1 MYLVGAVG
9 AVGPLAVDPFAGR
22 GLAGHSVSPVRGCR
36 AGLKGRKGDRGSP
49 ESQPEDFKALID
61 QVFLGALLIARSNE
75 IGIGHDHLSTLRSC
89 GDGEQSSEEHGDK
102 PAELTLEL

>member
-9 AVGPLAVDPFAGR
+9 ALAVDPFAGR
-22 GLAGHSVSPVRGCR
+22 GLAEHSVSPVRGCR

-49 ESQPEDFKALID
+49 RVTARRLQGLNRSGSA
-61 QVFLGALLIARSNE
+61 GALWIARPDE
-75 IGIGHDHLSTLRSC
+75 IGIGHDHPSTLRSC
-89 GDGEQSSEEHGDK
+89 GDGEQSSKEHGDK